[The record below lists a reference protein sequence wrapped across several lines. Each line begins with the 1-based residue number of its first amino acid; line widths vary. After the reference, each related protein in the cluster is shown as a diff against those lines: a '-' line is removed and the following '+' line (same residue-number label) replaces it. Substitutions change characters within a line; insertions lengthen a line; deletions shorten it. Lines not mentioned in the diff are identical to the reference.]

1 MSLDKKVLS
10 LAKFSRWLRTICT
23 ILLSRNASADR
34 AKALNYIE
42 QAVNVM
48 ENSTGIAINGD
59 TVDNWGCKGVNG
71 YLALTT

>member
-1 MSLDKKVLS
+1 MSLDKKATS

-48 ENSTGIAINGD
+48 GNSTVIEINGNM
-59 TVDNWGCKGVNG
+59 VCIRIGV
-71 YLALTT
+71 AKEFIAFFC